1 MRKSVASF
9 LLSGAFVG
17 AFADS
22 TKENL
27 YENASKEELL
37 QEIKELKSQ
46 VQELKKYKQI
56 VSQINDQELQDSQK
70 EETKPFRLSKSGIFL
85 GAGLGGIGV
94 RSSVGGGKIYYGIV
108 PITFRAGYQKYFDNF
123 FGLRL
128 YGESAN
134 GGEAKEQDEY
144 KEKQGMLSL
153 HSVNLDL
160 LFDMKIPKTAMYFGL
175 HGGISRHWLYHKNII
190 EVRNIGDSY
199 KYEINKKYYDANFS
213 INAGASLSVRNFH
226 RFEASYRIFPAKFK
240 GFGVSNSLSI
250 LYHYV
255 F

>member
-108 PITFRAGYQKYFDNF
+108 PNHIPC
-123 FGLRL
+123 GL
-128 YGESAN
+128 S
-134 GGEAKEQDEY
+134 
-144 KEKQGMLSL
+144 
-153 HSVNLDL
+153 
-160 LFDMKIPKTAMYFGL
+160 
-175 HGGISRHWLYHKNII
+175 
-190 EVRNIGDSY
+190 EV
-199 KYEINKKYYDANFS
+199 F
-213 INAGASLSVRNFH
+213 
-226 RFEASYRIFPAKFK
+226 
-240 GFGVSNSLSI
+240 
-250 LYHYV
+250 
-255 F
+255 